1 MAIVGQ
7 ANTVPQTVTTEK
19 ASAMVLPTPESL
31 APGAAL
37 DVLRNVT
44 TIDGTV
50 GDLAV
55 VDGHLSTSVGDVAGP
70 AGVDATGW
78 MLLPPLA
85 DMHAHIDKAY
95 TWEMAGCPAGSLED
109 AVACFGE
116 CMPNAEQFVF
126 GGENFFAFDF

>member
-7 ANTVPQTVTTEK
+7 ANTDSQTVTIEK

-50 GDLAV
+50 GDRYQ
-55 VDGHLSTSVGDVAGP
+55 T
-70 AGVDATGW
+70 
-78 MLLPPLA
+78 
-85 DMHAHIDKAY
+85 
-95 TWEMAGCPAGSLED
+95 
-109 AVACFGE
+109 
-116 CMPNAEQFVF
+116 
-126 GGENFFAFDF
+126 